1 MKNTQDEIPSTNDM
15 ITYGNSKE
23 PNKYSYTKITT
34 TESGDKKVK
43 NLDMITTTTTIIKK
57 EETQPIKKTTG
68 GSTSQTIKESTYYEK
83 RGSTTARSN
92 NTLLPTKA
100 IARYSYSGPKLPD
113 SFIRSGVQTTKI
125 TTTTTT
131 STVQRGKY
139 GKNNKD
145 ENIPSQS
152 YRGQKKGQSPENT
165 QSSKYQLK
173 KPDTE
178 YRKKAL
184 SPDPGSIQKKTI
196 NRGKPV
202 ENIQITHIIVS
213 SKPAEFHITERLNV
227 DNLNSPPIEIP
238 VTERKRLRRTGKVTH
253 SSSCD
258 KIDIKSPKYNLKGST
273 IIYQHARG
281 IGMTNDKKDNINS
294 KYYPSDIKK
303 FKPIK
308 KEKGEEKI
316 EHIETF
322 RSTGRNLLSPNPTT
336 KTTTTKTTNY
346 TVRPNY
352 KQNKYRTGLSNPAYN
367 KEGGKVNNKVTTTTS
382 TIRSINYK
390 RGNNNAENE
399 DGEIIKETNI
409 KVQMGSRSF
418 KNQSQPKTYV
428 TQEKKVYERRKFF
441 NNK

>member
-152 YRGQKKGQSPENT
+152 YRGQKKGQKMKIYHLNLIEVKKKANHRKILKVLNI
-165 QSSKYQLK
+165 SSKNQTQNIEKKHYLLTQGQFKKKQLIEENQLK
-173 KPDTE
+173 
-178 YRKKAL
+178 
-184 SPDPGSIQKKTI
+184 
-196 NRGKPV
+196 
-202 ENIQITHIIVS
+202 
-213 SKPAEFHITERLNV
+213 
-227 DNLNSPPIEIP
+227 
-238 VTERKRLRRTGKVTH
+238 
-253 SSSCD
+253 
-258 KIDIKSPKYNLKGST
+258 
-273 IIYQHARG
+273 IY
-281 IGMTNDKKDNINS
+281 K
-294 KYYPSDIKK
+294 
-303 FKPIK
+303 
-308 KEKGEEKI
+308 
-316 EHIETF
+316 
-322 RSTGRNLLSPNPTT
+322 LL
-336 KTTTTKTTNY
+336 
-346 TVRPNY
+346 
-352 KQNKYRTGLSNPAYN
+352 
-367 KEGGKVNNKVTTTTS
+367 
-382 TIRSINYK
+382 I
-390 RGNNNAENE
+390 
-399 DGEIIKETNI
+399 
-409 KVQMGSRSF
+409 
-418 KNQSQPKTYV
+418 
-428 TQEKKVYERRKFF
+428 
-441 NNK
+441 